1 MKFYNLKR
9 IKNLFDSDFYLILN
23 PDIADKTQDSWS
35 HWITYGRFESRTVNP
50 LVDFCLLD
58 QVLPSIAPHHRLSE
72 YLSNKEHWRKSV
84 STFLP
89 VRLEKSLLY
98 TDSFLSPIEIVIKE
112 VDKYKKEI
120 ISCIQ
125 DKYKG
130 KGADSF
136 SKKGMT
142 IEYVNKKLATGEYE

>member
-9 IKNLFDSDFYLILN
+9 IKNLFDTDFYLTLN
-23 PDIADKTQDSWS
+23 PDITDKTQDSWS
-35 HWITYGRFESRTVNP
+35 HWISYGRFESRTVNP
-50 LVDFCLLD
+50 LIDFCLLD
-58 QVLPSIAPHHRLSE
+58 QVLPGIAPHHRLSE
-72 YLSNKEHWRKSV
+72 YLSNKEHWHKSV

-89 VRLEKSLLY
+89 VRLEKSLLS

-142 IEYVNKKLATGEYE
+142 IDYVNKKLTTGEYE

>member
-1 MKFYNLKR
+1 
-9 IKNLFDSDFYLILN
+9 
-23 PDIADKTQDSWS
+23 
-35 HWITYGRFESRTVNP
+35 
-50 LVDFCLLD
+50 
-58 QVLPSIAPHHRLSE
+58 
-72 YLSNKEHWRKSV
+72 
-84 STFLP
+84 
-89 VRLEKSLLY
+89 LEKSLLS

-142 IEYVNKKLATGEYE
+142 IDYVNKKLTTGEYE